1 MTPNPSIRL
10 GSVMQTLEQVVF
22 PAVDP
27 SNSLAVEQCG
37 VIAAQLKMFLR
48 HLPVIGI
55 YHSLCRDDLVATV
68 SNLPLAAGG
77 DLTQEAATK
86 LQSCL
91 EGAACDTDAAAA
103 FHRVGF
109 ALEDLLRAAA
119 RDGAPDYRWAMNEKI
134 LQFAKRQKDRERIW
148 FKDAGF
154 DPRPEELPDLET
166 LLAGH

>member
-48 HLPVIGI
+48 HLPVIAV

-68 SNLPLAAGG
+68 NNLPVAAGG
-77 DLTQEAATK
+77 ALTKAAATN
-86 LQSCL
+86 LQCCL
-91 EGAACDTDAAAA
+91 KDAASDTDAAAA
-103 FHRVGF
+103 FHHLGF

-119 RDGAPDYRWAMNEKI
+119 RDGAPDYRAAMNEDVFR
-134 LQFAKRQKDRERIW
+134 FAKRQKDRERIW

-166 LLAGH
+166 MLAGN